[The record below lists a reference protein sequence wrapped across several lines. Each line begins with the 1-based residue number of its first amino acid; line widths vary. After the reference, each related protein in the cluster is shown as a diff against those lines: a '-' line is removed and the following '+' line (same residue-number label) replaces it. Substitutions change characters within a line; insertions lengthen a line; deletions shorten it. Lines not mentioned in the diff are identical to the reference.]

1 MNTSI
6 FHGYTWW
13 CIPLRKWAI
22 PPVTSGISPW
32 IRLLGCTSKYWWFES
47 FYGSY
52 IYIYKTPPIIIHYW
66 WLLVI
71 NSYHIIDGYT
81 MVIPMMQAWDC
92 LRELSLSPPHCP
104 LRISGRVLPGHAEQ
118 VQLQRLLQPR
128 KGDQGGGARELHV
141 PGEEGNG
148 DAWFGERLGLRLGY
162 FPKWPQNDHFSR
174 EKMGKGVISYFQ
186 TPKGRARLG
195 WFAIGWES
203 TMGVGV
209 CVFHVIM

>member
-1 MNTSI
+1 MVILGGASHWGNGLYPQLHLEYP
-6 FHGYTWW
+6 HGSDSWDAHPSTDD
-13 CIPLRKWAI
+13 LSRFME
-22 PPVTSGISPW
+22 V
-32 IRLLGCTSKYWWFES
+32 
-47 FYGSY
+47 

-104 LRISGRVLPGHAEQ
+104 LRIFGRLLPGHAEQ